1 MHRPHLEIVDRDI
14 ENPMWSR
21 VHDGDKTNPRLIRG
35 QVNTL
40 ESPISY
46 LASKGVLEPHQVA
59 AADIFRQLYERVGGS
74 GAKAMDYTQ
83 PFVDGGNVARSPL
96 REGLRHAGL
105 ELVSAHDALDKAYGL
120 YGYRLVCY
128 ICGEGRHIREL
139 TATRRQETTMID
151 NLKAYLDCLA
161 EHWNLS
167 TTRRKVG

>member
-1 MHRPHLEIVDRDI
+1 MHRPHLEIVERDI

-59 AADIFRQLYERVGGS
+59 AADRFRKLFERVGGA
-74 GAKAMDYTQ
+74 GARAIDYSN
-83 PFVDGGNVARSPL
+83 PKVDGGSVADPINPNQL
-96 REGLRHAGL
+96 DAGL
-105 ELVSAHDALDKAYGL
+105 QLAAAFGALKDAHGL
-120 YGYRLVCY
+120 YGYRLVSY

-139 TATRRQETTMID
+139 TVTRRQHDTMLD
-151 NLKAYLDCLA
+151 GLRMYLDCLA
-161 EHWNLS
+161 EHWQLS
-167 TTRRKVG
+167 TRRKAG